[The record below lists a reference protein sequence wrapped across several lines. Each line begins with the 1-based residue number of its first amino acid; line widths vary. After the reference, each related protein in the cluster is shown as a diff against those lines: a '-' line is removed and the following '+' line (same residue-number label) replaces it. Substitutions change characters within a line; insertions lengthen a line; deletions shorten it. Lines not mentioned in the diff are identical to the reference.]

1 MCSYD
6 AGYGGDVGQYR
17 KMDARL
23 FNSMNATDVRRL
35 QFKHE
40 SNNVNYTAQEAKF
53 AEYTNLKFKKVPNWE
68 ADYVYMRASEMVLT
82 EAEALAHK
90 GDLSGAATV
99 LKELMSQRDPSWNMT
114 QASVDDVYQQRR
126 LELWG
131 EGFSLFD
138 HLRLKK
144 GIDRNYEGSN
154 HLSSARYTIDAGS
167 WYFLFQIPLREM
179 DNNDAINEED
189 QNPAPKESKFK

>member
-1 MCSYD
+1 
-6 AGYGGDVGQYR
+6 
-17 KMDARL
+17 
-23 FNSMNATDVRRL
+23 
-35 QFKHE
+35 
-40 SNNVNYTAQEAKF
+40 
-53 AEYTNLKFKKVPNWE
+53 
-68 ADYVYMRASEMVLT
+68 MRVSEMILT

-90 GDLSGAATV
+90 GDYTGAAQV
-99 LKELMSQRDPSWNMT
+99 LKELMSQRDPSWKAN
-114 QASVDDVYQQRR
+114 SVTADDVYQQRR

-167 WYFLFQIPLREM
+167 WYFLYQLPLREL
-179 DNNDAINEED
+179 DNSDAIDASE
-189 QNPAPKESKFK
+189 QNPAPTESKFK

>member
-1 MCSYD
+1 M
-6 AGYGGDVGQYR
+6 GDVGQYR
-17 KMDARL
+17 KIDARL
-23 FNSMNATDVRRL
+23 YDSMSASDVRKL
-35 QFKHE
+35 LFKHE
-40 SNNVNYTAQEAKF
+40 STGVEYTAQETKF
-53 AEYTNLKFKKVPNWE
+53 PEYTNIKFKKVPNWE
-68 ADYVYMRASEMVLT
+68 ADYLYMRVSEMILT

-99 LKELMSQRDPSWNMT
+99 LKELMAQRDPSWNLS
-114 QASVDDVYQQRR
+114 QVSAEDVYQQRR

-167 WYFLFQIPLREM
+167 WYFLYQLPLREL
-179 DNNDAINEED
+179 DNSDAISADD
-189 QNPAPKESKFK
+189 QNPTPTESKFK